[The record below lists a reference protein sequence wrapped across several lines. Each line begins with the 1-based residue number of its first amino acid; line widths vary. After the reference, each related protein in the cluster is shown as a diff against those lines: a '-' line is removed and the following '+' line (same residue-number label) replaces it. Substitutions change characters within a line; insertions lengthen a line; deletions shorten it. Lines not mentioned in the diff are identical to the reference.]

1 MILVDIYVPSVN
13 QTYDFSLDEYS
24 GIEIVME
31 EITAMICQ
39 KEQCEL
45 TGDPSELMLCAVDG
59 KKVLSRSLTLYDEGV
74 TTGSKLI
81 LV

>member
-1 MILVDIYVPSVN
+1 MILVDIYVPSVS

-24 GIEIVME
+24 RIEIVME

-45 TGDPSELMLCAVDG
+45 TGNPSELMLCAVDG
-59 KKVLSRSLTLYDEGV
+59 KRVLSRSLTLHDEGM
-74 TTGSKLI
+74 TTGNKLI